1 MASDAHPGDDPPFG
15 HAAELEPII
24 AARDKAPAERGKEG
38 RSHGCSADFAGDG
51 SRALFPTRSEF
62 AIARF
67 RCACPAF
74 HPSRSSMRRVL
85 TAALALFALSSAVEA
100 QGLREKISQL
110 FIFGDGE
117 DPLFLSGSADP
128 NNPADIRAHGSHF
141 VPSAVSA
148 NGSLISFITNAISA
162 NIANAPIGSTSGGA
176 SFRFEAG
183 VPVRVEASAGPIF
196 AERGQTIGRGRTV
209 IGVGRTSSH
218 LSSLRGVDLNNIE
231 LFFTHENVDFAGC
244 DSIYHASCKLMG
256 VPNLENDVM
265 QFKLALDLNVAVTS
279 IYATYGLTDRLDVGF
294 VLPLVST
301 SLHGQSDANIFPF
314 GGTTAAHFFAGTPS
328 NPVLNAT
335 RSVDG
340 SAFGL
345 GDVAVRTKFSVHQS
359 EKTNIA
365 LLADARFATGDDSEL
380 LGSGQF
386 SARGLAIV
394 SARFGPMAA
403 HVNSGYAF
411 RGGRQQNDAVLAT
424 AGFDQ
429 LISHHV
435 TLAADVVSAMQVGRS
450 KLHLPPPV
458 VYDVPFKRTVN
469 PTTIPDIADDV
480 VNGSFGFKFVTD
492 NGFTIITN
500 ALVPLNRGG
509 LRANLTY
516 TTGVEFAF

>member
-1 MASDAHPGDDPPFG
+1 
-15 HAAELEPII
+15 
-24 AARDKAPAERGKEG
+24 
-38 RSHGCSADFAGDG
+38 
-51 SRALFPTRSEF
+51 
-62 AIARF
+62 
-67 RCACPAF
+67 
-74 HPSRSSMRRVL
+74 MRRVL
-85 TAALALFALSSAVEA
+85 TTFVALLSLSGTLEA

-117 DPLFLSGSADP
+117 DPLFLAGSADP

-148 NGSLISFITNAISA
+148 NGSLISFLTTAIGG
-162 NIANAPIGSTSGGA
+162 NVANAPIGSTSGGA

-183 VPVRVEASAGPIF
+183 VPVRVQASAGPIF
-196 AERGQTIGRGRTV
+196 AERGQTLGRGRTV

-218 LSSLRGVDLNNIE
+218 LSSLRGVDLNNIG
-231 LFFTHENVDFAGC
+231 LVFTHENVDFAGC

-256 VPNLENDVM
+256 VPTLENDIM
-265 QFKLALDLNVAVTS
+265 QFNLALDLNVAVTS

-294 VLPLVST
+294 VVPLVST
-301 SLHGQSDANIFPF
+301 SLHGTSDANIIPF

-345 GDVAVRTKFSVHQS
+345 GDVAVRTKLSVHQS
-359 EKTNIA
+359 EKTNVA
-365 LLADARFATGDDSEL
+365 LLADARFATGDDSQL
-380 LGSGQF
+380 LGAGQF

-394 SARFGPMAA
+394 SARFGDLSA
-403 HVNSGYAF
+403 HANSGYAY

-429 LISHHV
+429 LIAQHV
-435 TLAADVVSAMQVGRS
+435 TLAADVLSELQVGRS
-450 KLHLPPPV
+450 KLRLPPPV
-458 VYDVPFKRTVN
+458 VYDVPFKRTIN
-469 PTTIPDIADDV
+469 PSSIPDIADDI
-480 VNGSFGFKFVTD
+480 VNGSFGFKFATD
-492 NGFTIITN
+492 NGFTIVTN
-500 ALVPLNRGG
+500 ALIPLNRGG
-509 LRANLTY
+509 LRANVTY